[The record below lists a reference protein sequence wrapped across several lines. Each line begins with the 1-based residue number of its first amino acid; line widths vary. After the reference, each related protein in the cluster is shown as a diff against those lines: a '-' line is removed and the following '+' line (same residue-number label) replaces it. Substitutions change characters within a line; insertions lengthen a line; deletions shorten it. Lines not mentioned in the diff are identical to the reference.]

1 MTREQTIEAEYA
13 RIAKLA
19 VLMAD
24 SVPPLIG
31 ESENQI
37 NQAINDT
44 PTQGSDPVIK
54 SVSDTPRT
62 DERIV
67 ILEDS
72 QWVNAPFAKQ
82 LEDELNEANSEI
94 NLLNRKVV
102 LLYERWEEQNKR
114 IKLLQHAGNEILR
127 DNQDMENVNRW
138 WKAKEV
144 TP

>member
-1 MTREQTIEAEYA
+1 MTLEQARESA
-13 RIAKLA
+13 
-19 VLMAD
+19 
-24 SVPPLIG
+24 
-31 ESENQI
+31 N
-37 NQAINDT
+37 
-44 PTQGSDPVIK
+44 
-54 SVSDTPRT
+54 DTPRT

-94 NLLNRKVV
+94 NMLNRKVV

-114 IKLLQHAGNEILR
+114 IKFLQHAGDEILR

-138 WKAKEV
+138 WKAKEG

>member
-1 MTREQTIEAEYA
+1 MNIEQTIEAEYA

-82 LEDELNEANSEI
+82 LEDELNAANSEI
-94 NLLNRKVV
+94 NMINRKVV
-102 LLYERWEEQNKR
+102 LLYERLEEKNKR
-114 IKLLQHAGNEILR
+114 IKLLQHAGDEMLR
-127 DNQDMENVNRW
+127 DNQDMENLNRW

-144 TP
+144 SP

>member
-1 MTREQTIEAEYA
+1 MNIEQTIEAEYA

-72 QWVNAPFAKQ
+72 QWVNALFAKQ
-82 LEDELNEANSEI
+82 LENELNEANSEI
-94 NLLNRKVV
+94 NMLNRKVV
-102 LLYERWEEQNKR
+102 LLYERLEEKNKR
-114 IKLLQHAGNEILR
+114 IKLLQHAGDEILR
-127 DNQDMENVNRW
+127 DNQDMENLNRW

-144 TP
+144 SP